1 MHSCIQGGATPWLGK
16 THRQILSALS
26 LQRRKPHDDGRNTGR
41 ICSGR
46 ASIDK
51 TQPAIERPR
60 RRAGGNGL
68 IKGLHL
74 YIPTAVELRYCITK
88 QRLSR
93 PLLRRCFA
101 TASQTI
107 SFACGSITMPPSSD
121 LLSALPASRHKR
133 RVVADCRAQSLLKRG
148 FRSHGSKKIFDLARQ
163 FDPGG
168 IIR

>member
-51 TQPAIERPR
+51 TQPAIEHPR

-74 YIPTAVELRYCITK
+74 YIPTAVELRYCKTK
-88 QRLSR
+88 QRFNNMHNFCVQFNKFLPLPGCYSLRSFPANPGIFPRIGFVLWNAGPFLEIDNPDAGDCTHPESTCIRFLR
-93 PLLRRCFA
+93 PLRA
-101 TASQTI
+101 I
-107 SFACGSITMPPSSD
+107 SLWD
-121 LLSALPASRHKR
+121 LL
-133 RVVADCRAQSLLKRG
+133 
-148 FRSHGSKKIFDLARQ
+148 
-163 FDPGG
+163 
-168 IIR
+168 